1 MKKRVP
7 ENKRFIELLK
17 AHEALFGE
25 SIAMN
30 KGKEILR
37 KMNERTQNGI
47 NKTNT
52 HKALDCF
59 HRMDYSYQGWH
70 PPAQLTAMVDHINVT

>member
-1 MKKRVP
+1 MKKQVP

-25 SIAMN
+25 SIVMN

-47 NKTNT
+47 TRPT
-52 HKALDCF
+52 LTRHWILFTAWTIPTKADTL
-59 HRMDYSYQGWH
+59 
-70 PPAQLTAMVDHINVT
+70 QLN